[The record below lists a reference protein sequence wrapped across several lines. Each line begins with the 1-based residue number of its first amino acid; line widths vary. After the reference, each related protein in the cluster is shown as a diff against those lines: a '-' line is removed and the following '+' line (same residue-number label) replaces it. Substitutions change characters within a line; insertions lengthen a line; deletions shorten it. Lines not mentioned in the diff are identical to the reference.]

1 MRPVGAVALVEIYSS
16 MFCPFCWRAK
26 SLLKKKGVE
35 ITAIEVDGQPALREE
50 MLERADGRSTVPQIF
65 IDNVGIGGSDELMA
79 LERSGE
85 LDRLLGL
92 GA

>member
-1 MRPVGAVALVEIYSS
+1 MVEIYSS

-26 SLLKKKGVE
+26 SLLESKGVE
-35 ITAIEVDGQPALREE
+35 FTAIEVDGRPTRRQE
-50 MLERADGRSTVPQIF
+50 MRERADGRSTVPQIF
-65 IDNVGIGGSDELMA
+65 IDGVGIGGADELVA

-92 GA
+92 EP

>member
-1 MRPVGAVALVEIYSS
+1 MGAVALVEIYSS

-26 SLLKKKGVE
+26 SLLKSKGVE
-35 ITAIEVDGQPALREE
+35 FTAIEVDGRPARRHE
-50 MLERADGRSTVPQIF
+50 MRERADGRSTVPQIF
-65 IDNVGIGGSDELMA
+65 IDGVGIGGSDELAA

-92 GA
+92 EA

>member
-1 MRPVGAVALVEIYSS
+1 MEAVAVVEIYSS

-26 SLLKKKGVE
+26 GLLKEKGVE
-35 ITAIEVDGQPALREE
+35 FTAIEIDGQSALRHE
-50 MLERADGRSTVPQIF
+50 MSERADGRSTVPQIF

-85 LDRLLGL
+85 LDRLLGRE
-92 GA
+92 A